1 MTKRWYAAVTLMALT
16 LLVVSTVTSAWAQM
30 DQLKNMP
37 PGERA
42 RLQTDM
48 MKKKLGLSPQ
58 QTTQVGAINEKYA
71 QQMQPVLTSSE
82 GPFMKMR
89 QVRQIGDAKEAELK
103 QVLTPD
109 QFQKYLVERQEMREK
124 FEEKMLQ

>member
-1 MTKRWYAAVTLMALT
+1 MTTRRYAAAALT
-16 LLVVSTVTSAWAQM
+16 AITLLLLSTATGAWAQM

-37 PGERA
+37 PDERA

-48 MKKKLGLSPQ
+48 MKKKLGLSPE
-58 QTTQVGAINEKYA
+58 QTAQVGAINQKYA
-71 QQMQPVLTSSE
+71 QQMQPILNSSE

-89 QVRQIGDAKEAELK
+89 QARQLGDAKEGELK

>member
-1 MTKRWYAAVTLMALT
+1 MTTRRCAAAALT
-16 LLVVSTVTSAWAQM
+16 AIALLLVSTVTAAWAQM
-30 DQLKNMP
+30 DQLKSMP
-37 PGERA
+37 PDERA

-58 QTTQVGAINEKYA
+58 QTGQVGAINRKYA
-71 QQMQPVLTSSE
+71 QQMQPILNSSE

-89 QVRQIGDAKEAELK
+89 QMKQIGDAKEGELK